1 MLVMILF
8 LFTIVRAFGAKPFA
22 LRFCG
27 KANASEVEPL
37 NGALKKEKLYNLK
50 EFKINNNLE
59 LTSGLSQPIISP

>member
-8 LFTIVRAFGAKPFA
+8 LFTILRAFGAKPFA

-37 NGALKKEKLYNLK
+37 NGALKKENKN
-50 EFKINNNLE
+50 
-59 LTSGLSQPIISP
+59 S